1 MELLHTNFK
10 LKFLLYSFLLWPT
23 LSFSQGE
30 DLFNSLRQETTK
42 DESLLPN
49 RMIFTQRAL
58 WGNNGLL
65 RKAGIFPL
73 NVEKREKELKLRR
86 SMLKI
91 HQIIGYLTLAGM
103 VTQGFLGGKLYNN
116 LESGVYDTDLYNIH
130 RTVGN
135 LTSISYFTGAG
146 LSLFSPPPLI
156 NKKSKGLS
164 SIKAHKYLASVHF
177 SAMLATNIFKNR
189 NRKFHKISAYTAV
202 GSFAAAV
209 LVFNFK

>member
-10 LKFLLYSFLLWPT
+10 LKFLLCIFLLWST
-23 LSFSQGE
+23 LSLSQGE

-73 NVEKREKELKLRR
+73 NVEQREKELKLRR

-91 HQIIGYLTLAGM
+91 HQVIGYLTLAGM

-116 LESGVYDTDLYNIH
+116 WERGLYNTH
-130 RTVGN
+130 KTVGN

-146 LSLFSPPPLI
+146 LSLLAPPPLI
-156 NKKSKGLS
+156 NKKSKGFS

-189 NRKFHKISAYTAV
+189 NKQIHKISAYTAV

>member
-1 MELLHTNFK
+1 MELFNTNSR
-10 LKFLLYSFLLWPT
+10 LKFLLISLLLWSK

-30 DLFNSLRQETTK
+30 DLFNSLRQETVK
-42 DESLLPN
+42 DESLIPK

-58 WGNNGLL
+58 WGNKGLL
-65 RKAGIFPL
+65 RKFGIFPL
-73 NVEKREKELKLRR
+73 NVEQREKELKLRR

-116 LESGVYDTDLYNIH
+116 WERGLYNTH
-130 RTVGN
+130 KTVGN

-146 LSLFSPPPLI
+146 LSLFAPPPLI

-177 SAMLATNIFKNR
+177 SAMLATNIFKKR
-189 NRKFHKISAYTAV
+189 NQQIHKISAYTAV
-202 GSFAAAV
+202 GSFAAAI
-209 LVFNFK
+209 LVFKFN

>member
-10 LKFLLYSFLLWPT
+10 LKFLLCIFLLWST
-23 LSFSQGE
+23 LSLSQGE

-73 NVEKREKELKLRR
+73 NVEQREKELKLRR

-91 HQIIGYLTLAGM
+91 HQVIGYLTLAGM

-116 LESGVYDTDLYNIH
+116 WERGLYNTH
-130 RTVGN
+130 KTVGN

-146 LSLFSPPPLI
+146 LSLFAPPPLI
-156 NKKSKGLS
+156 NKKSKGFS

-177 SAMLATNIFKNR
+177 SAMLSTNIFKNR
-189 NRKFHKISAYTAV
+189 NKQIHKISAYTAV

>member
-10 LKFLLYSFLLWPT
+10 LKFLLCIFLLWST
-23 LSFSQGE
+23 LSLSQGE

-73 NVEKREKELKLRR
+73 NVEQREKELKLRR

-91 HQIIGYLTLAGM
+91 HQVIGYLTLAGM

-116 LESGVYDTDLYNIH
+116 WERGLYNTH
-130 RTVGN
+130 KTVGN

-146 LSLFSPPPLI
+146 LSLFAPPPLI
-156 NKKSKGLS
+156 NKKTKGLS

-189 NRKFHKISAYTAV
+189 NQQIHKISAYTAV

>member
-1 MELLHTNFK
+1 MV
-10 LKFLLYSFLLWPT
+10 KFLFCIFLLWST

-30 DLFNSLRQETTK
+30 DLFSSIRQETAK

-73 NVEKREKELKLRR
+73 NVEQREKELKLRR

-91 HQIIGYLTLAGM
+91 HQVIGYLTLAGM

-116 LESGVYDTDLYNIH
+116 WERGLYNTH
-130 RTVGN
+130 KTVGN

-156 NKKSKGLS
+156 NKKSKGFS

-189 NRKFHKISAYTAV
+189 NKQIHKISAYTAV

>member
-10 LKFLLYSFLLWPT
+10 LKFLLCIFLLWST
-23 LSFSQGE
+23 LSLSQGE

-65 RKAGIFPL
+65 RKAGVFPL

-189 NRKFHKISAYTAV
+189 NRKVHKISAYTAV

>member
-1 MELLHTNFK
+1 MKRTILCTLCI
-10 LKFLLYSFLLWPT
+10 FLLWST

-116 LESGVYDTDLYNIH
+116 WERGLYNTH
-130 RTVGN
+130 KTVGN

-146 LSLFSPPPLI
+146 LSLFAPPPLI

-189 NRKFHKISAYTAV
+189 NRKVHKISAYTAV

>member
-1 MELLHTNFK
+1 MGLLHTNFRV
-10 LKFLLYSFLLWPT
+10 KFLFCIFLLWST

-30 DLFNSLRQETTK
+30 DLFSSIRQETAK

-65 RKAGIFPL
+65 RKVGIFPL
-73 NVEKREKELKLRR
+73 NVEQREKELKLRR

-91 HQIIGYLTLAGM
+91 HQVIGYLTLAGM

-116 LESGVYDTDLYNIH
+116 WERGLYNTH
-130 RTVGN
+130 KTVGN

-146 LSLFSPPPLI
+146 LSLFAPPPLI
-156 NKKSKGLS
+156 NKKTKGLS

-177 SAMLATNIFKNR
+177 SAMLSTNIFKNK
-189 NRKFHKISAYTAV
+189 NQQIHKISAYTAV

>member
-1 MELLHTNFK
+1 MGLLHTSFRV
-10 LKFLLYSFLLWPT
+10 KFLFCIFLLWSI

-30 DLFNSLRQETTK
+30 DLFNSLRQETAK

-58 WGNNGLL
+58 WGNDGLL
-65 RKAGIFPL
+65 RKVGIFPL
-73 NVEKREKELKLRR
+73 NVEQREKELKLRR

-91 HQIIGYLTLAGM
+91 HQVIGYLTLAGM

-116 LESGVYDTDLYNIH
+116 WERGLYNTH
-130 RTVGN
+130 KTVGN

-146 LSLFSPPPLI
+146 LSLFAPPPLI

-177 SAMLATNIFKNR
+177 SAMLSTNIFKKR
-189 NRKFHKISAYTAV
+189 NQQIHKISAYTAV

>member
-73 NVEKREKELKLRR
+73 NVELREKELKLRR

-91 HQIIGYLTLAGM
+91 HQVIGYLTLAGM

-116 LESGVYDTDLYNIH
+116 WERGLYNTH
-130 RTVGN
+130 KTVGN

-146 LSLFSPPPLI
+146 LSLFAPPPLI
-156 NKKSKGLS
+156 NKKTKGLS

-189 NRKFHKISAYTAV
+189 NQQIHKISAYTAV

>member
-1 MELLHTNFK
+1 MGLFNTNSRA
-10 LKFLLYSFLLWPT
+10 KFLLISLLLWSK

-30 DLFNSLRQETTK
+30 DLFNSLRQETVK
-42 DESLLPN
+42 DESLIPK

-58 WGNNGLL
+58 WGNKGLL
-65 RKAGIFPL
+65 RKFGIFPL
-73 NVEKREKELKLRR
+73 NVEQREKELKLRR

-116 LESGVYDTDLYNIH
+116 WERGLYNTH
-130 RTVGN
+130 KTVGN

-146 LSLFSPPPLI
+146 LSLFAPPPLI

-177 SAMLATNIFKNR
+177 SSMLATNIFKNR
-189 NRKFHKISAYTAV
+189 NRKIHKISAYTAV

-209 LVFNFK
+209 LVFKFN

>member
-1 MELLHTNFK
+1 MGLLHTNFMV
-10 LKFLLYSFLLWPT
+10 KFLFCIFLLWST

-30 DLFNSLRQETTK
+30 DLFSSIRQETAK

-73 NVEKREKELKLRR
+73 NVEQREKELKLRR

-91 HQIIGYLTLAGM
+91 HQVIGYLTVAGM
-103 VTQGFLGGKLYNN
+103 VTQGFLGGKLYNKW
-116 LESGVYDTDLYNIH
+116 ERGLYNTH
-130 RTVGN
+130 KTVGN

-146 LSLFSPPPLI
+146 LSLFAPPPLI
-156 NKKSKGLS
+156 NKKTKGLS

-189 NRKFHKISAYTAV
+189 NQQIHKISAYTAV

>member
-1 MELLHTNFK
+1 MELFNTNSRA
-10 LKFLLYSFLLWPT
+10 KFLLISLLLWSK

-30 DLFNSLRQETTK
+30 DLFNSLRQETVK
-42 DESLLPN
+42 DESLIPK
-49 RMIFTQRAL
+49 RMIFTQRVL
-58 WGNNGLL
+58 WGNKGLL
-65 RKAGIFPL
+65 RKFGIFQL
-73 NVEKREKELKLRR
+73 NVEQREKELKLRR

-116 LESGVYDTDLYNIH
+116 WERGLYNTH
-130 RTVGN
+130 KTVGN

-146 LSLFSPPPLI
+146 LSLFAPPPLI

-189 NRKFHKISAYTAV
+189 NRKIHKMSAYTAV
-202 GSFAAAV
+202 GSFAAAI
-209 LVFNFK
+209 LVFKFN

>member
-1 MELLHTNFK
+1 MELFNTNSRA
-10 LKFLLYSFLLWPT
+10 KFLLISLLLWSK

-30 DLFNSLRQETTK
+30 DLFNSLRQETVK
-42 DESLLPN
+42 DESLIPK
-49 RMIFTQRAL
+49 RMIFTQRVL
-58 WGNNGLL
+58 WGNKGLL
-65 RKAGIFPL
+65 RKFGIFQL
-73 NVEKREKELKLRR
+73 NVEQREKELKLRR

-116 LESGVYDTDLYNIH
+116 WERGLYNTH
-130 RTVGN
+130 KTVGN

-146 LSLFSPPPLI
+146 LSLFAPPPLI

-164 SIKAHKYLASVHF
+164 SIKAHKYLASVHL
-177 SAMLATNIFKNR
+177 SAMLATNIFKKR
-189 NRKFHKISAYTAV
+189 NQQIHKISAYTAV

-209 LVFNFK
+209 LVFKFN

>member
-1 MELLHTNFK
+1 MELFNTNSR
-10 LKFLLYSFLLWPT
+10 LKFLLISLLLWSK

-30 DLFNSLRQETTK
+30 DLFNSLRQETVK
-42 DESLLPN
+42 DESLIPK

-58 WGNNGLL
+58 WGNKGLL
-65 RKAGIFPL
+65 RKFGIFPL
-73 NVEKREKELKLRR
+73 NVEQREKELKLRR

-116 LESGVYDTDLYNIH
+116 WERGLYNTH
-130 RTVGN
+130 KTVGN

-146 LSLFSPPPLI
+146 LSLFAPPPLI

-177 SAMLATNIFKNR
+177 SAMLATNIFKKR
-189 NRKFHKISAYTAV
+189 NQQIHKISAYTAV

-209 LVFNFK
+209 LVFKFN

>member
-1 MELLHTNFK
+1 MGLLHTNFRV
-10 LKFLLYSFLLWPT
+10 KFLFCIFLLWST
-23 LSFSQGE
+23 FSFSQGE
-30 DLFNSLRQETTK
+30 DLFSSIRQETAK

-73 NVEKREKELKLRR
+73 NVEQREKELKLRR

-91 HQIIGYLTLAGM
+91 HQVIGYLTLAGM

-116 LESGVYDTDLYNIH
+116 WERGLYNTH
-130 RTVGN
+130 KTVGN

-146 LSLFSPPPLI
+146 LSLFAPPPLI
-156 NKKSKGLS
+156 NKKTKGLS

-189 NRKFHKISAYTAV
+189 NKQIHKISAYTAV

-209 LVFNFK
+209 LVFNFN

>member
-1 MELLHTNFK
+1 MELFNTNSRA
-10 LKFLLYSFLLWPT
+10 KFLLISLLLWSK

-30 DLFNSLRQETTK
+30 DLFNSLRQETVK
-42 DESLLPN
+42 DESLIPK

-58 WGNNGLL
+58 WGNKGLL
-65 RKAGIFPL
+65 RKFGIFPL
-73 NVEKREKELKLRR
+73 NVEQREKELKLRR

-116 LESGVYDTDLYNIH
+116 WERGLYNTH
-130 RTVGN
+130 KTVGN

-146 LSLFSPPPLI
+146 LSLFAPPPLI

-177 SAMLATNIFKNR
+177 SAMLATNVFKKR
-189 NRKFHKISAYTAV
+189 NQQIHKISAYTAV
-202 GSFAAAV
+202 GSFAAAI
-209 LVFNFK
+209 LVFKFN

>member
-1 MELLHTNFK
+1 MGLLHTNFRV
-10 LKFLLYSFLLWPT
+10 KFLFCIFLLWST
-23 LSFSQGE
+23 FSFSQGE
-30 DLFNSLRQETTK
+30 DLFSSIRQETAK

-73 NVEKREKELKLRR
+73 NVEQREKELKLRR

-91 HQIIGYLTLAGM
+91 HQVIGYLTLAGM

-116 LESGVYDTDLYNIH
+116 WERGLYNTH
-130 RTVGN
+130 KTVGN

-146 LSLFSPPPLI
+146 LSLFAPPPLI
-156 NKKSKGLS
+156 NKKTKGLS

-189 NRKFHKISAYTAV
+189 NKQIHKISAYTAV

>member
-1 MELLHTNFK
+1 MELFNTNSR
-10 LKFLLYSFLLWPT
+10 LKFLLISLLLWSK

-30 DLFNSLRQETTK
+30 DLFNSLRQETVK
-42 DESLLPN
+42 DESLIPK

-58 WGNNGLL
+58 WGNKGLL
-65 RKAGIFPL
+65 RKFGIFPL
-73 NVEKREKELKLRR
+73 NVKQREKELKLRR

-116 LESGVYDTDLYNIH
+116 WERGLYNTH
-130 RTVGN
+130 KTVGN

-146 LSLFSPPPLI
+146 LSLFAPPPLI

-177 SAMLATNIFKNR
+177 SAMLATNIFKKR
-189 NRKFHKISAYTAV
+189 NQQIHKISAYTAV
-202 GSFAAAV
+202 GSFAAAI
-209 LVFNFK
+209 LVFKFN

>member
-1 MELLHTNFK
+1 MEKLHTNFK
-10 LKFLLYSFLLWPT
+10 VKFLFCIFLLLPT

-30 DLFNSLRQETTK
+30 DLFNSLRQETAK

-49 RMIFTQRAL
+49 RMIFTQRVL

-65 RKAGIFPL
+65 RKVGIFPL
-73 NVEKREKELKLRR
+73 NVEQREKELKLRR

-91 HQIIGYLTLAGM
+91 HQVIGYLTLAGM

-116 LESGVYDTDLYNIH
+116 WERGLYNTH
-130 RTVGN
+130 KTVGN

-146 LSLFSPPPLI
+146 LSLFAPPPLI
-156 NKKSKGLS
+156 NKKTKGLS

-189 NRKFHKISAYTAV
+189 NQQIHKISAYTAV

>member
-1 MELLHTNFK
+1 MELFNTNSRA
-10 LKFLLYSFLLWPT
+10 KFLLISLLLWSK

-30 DLFNSLRQETTK
+30 DLFNSLRQETVK
-42 DESLLPN
+42 DESLIPK

-58 WGNNGLL
+58 WGNKGLL
-65 RKAGIFPL
+65 RKFGIFPL
-73 NVEKREKELKLRR
+73 NVEQREKELKLRR

-116 LESGVYDTDLYNIH
+116 WERGLYNTH
-130 RTVGN
+130 KTVGN

-146 LSLFSPPPLI
+146 LSLFAPPPLI

-164 SIKAHKYLASVHF
+164 SIKAHKYLASVHL
-177 SAMLATNIFKNR
+177 SAMLATNIFKKR
-189 NRKFHKISAYTAV
+189 NQQIHKISAYTAV
-202 GSFAAAV
+202 RSFAAAV
-209 LVFNFK
+209 LVFKFN

>member
-1 MELLHTNFK
+1 MELFNTNSR
-10 LKFLLYSFLLWPT
+10 LKFLLISLLLWSK

-30 DLFNSLRQETTK
+30 DLFNSLRQETVK
-42 DESLLPN
+42 DESLIPK

-58 WGNNGLL
+58 WGNKGLL
-65 RKAGIFPL
+65 RKFGIFPL
-73 NVEKREKELKLRR
+73 NVEQREKELKLRR

-116 LESGVYDTDLYNIH
+116 WERGLYNTH
-130 RTVGN
+130 KTVGN

-177 SAMLATNIFKNR
+177 SAMLATNVFKKR
-189 NRKFHKISAYTAV
+189 NQQIHKISAYTAV
-202 GSFAAAV
+202 GSFAAAI
-209 LVFNFK
+209 LVFKFN

>member
-10 LKFLLYSFLLWPT
+10 LKFLLCIFLLWST
-23 LSFSQGE
+23 LSLSQGE

-65 RKAGIFPL
+65 RKVGIFPL
-73 NVEKREKELKLRR
+73 NVEQREKELKLRR

-91 HQIIGYLTLAGM
+91 HQVIGYLTLAGM

-116 LESGVYDTDLYNIH
+116 WERGLYNTH
-130 RTVGN
+130 KTVGN

-146 LSLFSPPPLI
+146 LSLFAPPPLI
-156 NKKSKGLS
+156 NKKTKGLS

-177 SAMLATNIFKNR
+177 SAMLSTNIFKNK
-189 NRKFHKISAYTAV
+189 NQQIHKISAYTAV

>member
-1 MELLHTNFK
+1 MGLFNTNSRA
-10 LKFLLYSFLLWPT
+10 KFLFIGLLLWSK

-30 DLFNSLRQETTK
+30 DLFNSLRQETVK
-42 DESLLPN
+42 DESLIPK

-58 WGNNGLL
+58 WGNKGLL
-65 RKAGIFPL
+65 RKFGIFPL
-73 NVEKREKELKLRR
+73 NVEQREKELKLRR

-116 LESGVYDTDLYNIH
+116 WERGLYNTH
-130 RTVGN
+130 KTVGN

-146 LSLFSPPPLI
+146 LSLFAPPPLI

-177 SAMLATNIFKNR
+177 SAMLATNIFKKR
-189 NRKFHKISAYTAV
+189 NQQIHKISAYTAV

-209 LVFNFK
+209 LVFKFN

>member
-1 MELLHTNFK
+1 MEPLYTNSIS
-10 LKFLLYSFLLWPT
+10 KFLFSILLLWPT

-30 DLFNSLRQETTK
+30 DLFNSLRQETVK

-65 RKAGIFPL
+65 RKVGIFPL
-73 NVEKREKELKLRR
+73 NVERREKELKLRR

-116 LESGVYDTDLYNIH
+116 WERGLYNTH
-130 RTVGN
+130 KTVGN

-146 LSLFSPPPLI
+146 LSLFAPPPLI

-177 SAMLATNIFKNR
+177 SAMLSTNIFKKR
-189 NRKFHKISAYTAV
+189 NQQIHKISAYTAV

>member
-10 LKFLLYSFLLWPT
+10 AKFLLCIFLLWST

-73 NVEKREKELKLRR
+73 NVELREKELKLRR

-116 LESGVYDTDLYNIH
+116 WERGLYNTH
-130 RTVGN
+130 KTVGN

-146 LSLFSPPPLI
+146 LSLFAPPPLI
-156 NKKSKGLS
+156 NKKTKGLS

-189 NRKFHKISAYTAV
+189 NQQIHKISAYTAV

>member
-1 MELLHTNFK
+1 MELFNTNSRA
-10 LKFLLYSFLLWPT
+10 KFLLISLLLWSK

-30 DLFNSLRQETTK
+30 DLFNSLRQETVK
-42 DESLLPN
+42 DESLIPK

-58 WGNNGLL
+58 WGNKGLL
-65 RKAGIFPL
+65 RKFGIFPL
-73 NVEKREKELKLRR
+73 NVEQREKELKLRR

-116 LESGVYDTDLYNIH
+116 WERGLYNTH
-130 RTVGN
+130 KTVGN

-146 LSLFSPPPLI
+146 LSLFAPPPLI

-177 SAMLATNIFKNR
+177 SAMLATNIFKKR
-189 NRKFHKISAYTAV
+189 NQQIHKISAYTAV
-202 GSFAAAV
+202 GSFAAAI
-209 LVFNFK
+209 LVFKFN

>member
-1 MELLHTNFK
+1 MW
-10 LKFLLYSFLLWPT
+10 ST

-73 NVEKREKELKLRR
+73 NVELREKELKLRR

-116 LESGVYDTDLYNIH
+116 WERGLYNTH
-130 RTVGN
+130 KTVGN

-146 LSLFSPPPLI
+146 LSLFAPPPLI
-156 NKKSKGLS
+156 NKKTKGLS

-189 NRKFHKISAYTAV
+189 NQQIHKISAYTAV